1 MRLIVVS
8 IAAALLP
15 LQAATEWLKFT
26 SDNFEMYTT
35 AGEKDARRTLEYFE
49 QVRDFFMRVK
59 SDRVTTRLP
68 VTIVAFKNQKEYKPY
83 SPSLFAAAYY
93 MGDEQRDYI
102 VLGGVGMEHYPVAVH
117 EYMHLLIRHS
127 GLRVPSWL
135 NEGLAETYSTLQP
148 LANKML
154 MGSIPQGRGY
164 ALGEHKWI
172 PLDRLLAIEHG
183 SKEFDERDRSSVFYG
198 QSWLLTHMLML
209 GDGYSKGFS
218 RFVMDLSNNGSAE
231 QAFQRVYG
239 KTLID
244 VNKDLQ
250 AYYRSNSLKGVLFDV
265 KLQKIRVSDPRPATE
280 LETGLTLAKLT
291 MLLRRRDEARTRY
304 AELAKAYPEN
314 WEIFEA
320 LAHVY
325 WRDGDNAQAKANF
338 RKAVE
343 LKPTSW
349 KTYWD
354 YARFAQGEPGTVEA
368 LRSALRLNPELA
380 EARLMLGYELYRA
393 RSFKEAYEVIATIRQ
408 VTPDRAPQLFLMKA
422 FSALE
427 IGDKLEARAAAEMA
441 KKYAKSPEDISQA
454 ERIIQF
460 VDQKQ
465 IAARRP
471 VELQEESVPVQ
482 RRAEATQAVEE
493 AVRPATP
500 SNPGLSERLEPRIA
514 GLTEARG
521 ILQEFEC
528 LGEQAR
534 VRILVGQTRMVLLIR
549 DPSSVRLRNSDQS
562 TVDMKCGPQPS
573 TSVIVG
579 FVPKEDA
586 KFKTTGDV
594 VSLDFLTKPARR

>member
-1 MRLIVVS
+1 MRLI
-8 IAAALLP
+8 ALFITATILP
-15 LQAATEWLKFT
+15 LHAAPEWLKFT

-83 SPSLFAAAYY
+83 SPGEFSAAYY
-93 MGDEQRDYI
+93 IGDEQRDYI

-127 GLRVPSWL
+127 GLKVPSWL
-135 NEGLAETYSTLQP
+135 NEGMAETYSTLKP

-183 SKEFDERDRSSVFYG
+183 SKEFNERDRSSVFYG

-209 GDGYSKGFS
+209 GDGYSKHFS
-218 RFVMDLSNNGSAE
+218 KFIIDVSNNGSAE

-239 KTLID
+239 KSLID
-244 VNKDLQ
+244 INKDLQ
-250 AYYRSNSLKGVLFDV
+250 AYYRSDSLKGVLFDV

-304 AELAKAYPEN
+304 AELAKAYPDN

-325 WRDGDNAQAKANF
+325 WRDGDNALAKENF
-338 RKAVE
+338 RRAVE

-354 YARFAQGEPGTVEA
+354 YARFAQGEPGIVDA
-368 LRSALRLNPELA
+368 LRSALRLNPALA
-380 EARLMLGYELYRA
+380 EAKLMLGYELYRM
-393 RSFKEAYEVIATIRQ
+393 RDFKAAFDVLSTIRQ
-408 VTPDRAPQLFLMKA
+408 ITPDRAPQLFLMLA
-422 FSALE
+422 FSSVE
-427 IGDKLEARAAAEMA
+427 IGNKAEARKAAEMA

-454 ERIIQF
+454 ERVIQF
-460 VDQKQ
+460 VDQKSG
-465 IAARRP
+465 
-471 VELQEESVPVQ
+471 ESEQDTAPVQ
-482 RRAEATQAVEE
+482 RRAEAVGRAGE
-493 AVRPATP
+493 AVRPAPP
-500 SNPGLSERLEPRIA
+500 SNPGVVGRLEPQIA
-514 GLTEARG
+514 GLRETRG
-521 ILQEFEC
+521 ILQEIEC
-528 LGEQAR
+528 LGEKAR
-534 VRILVGQTRMVLLIR
+534 VHILVDQKRMALLIR
-549 DPSSVRLRNSDQS
+549 DPSTVRLRNSDET
-562 TVDMKCGPQPS
+562 TVDMQCGPQQS

-586 KFKTTGDV
+586 KFASTGDV
-594 VSLDFLTKPARR
+594 ISLEFLTRPAKR

>member
-1 MRLIVVS
+1 MRLTALIL
-8 IAAALLP
+8 AAAAILP
-15 LQAATEWLKFT
+15 LHAAPEWLKFT

-83 SPSLFAAAYY
+83 SPGEFTAAYY

-127 GLRVPSWL
+127 GMKVPSWL
-135 NEGLAETYSTLQP
+135 NEGLAETYSTLRP
-148 LANKML
+148 LADKIL

-183 SKEFDERDRSSVFYG
+183 SKEFDERDRTSVFYG

-218 RFVMDLSNNGSAE
+218 RFISDLSINGSAE

-239 KTLID
+239 KSLVD

-250 AYYRSNSLKGVLFDV
+250 AYYRSNSLKGVLFDA
-265 KLQKIRVSDPRPATE
+265 KFQKIRVSEPRPATD

-304 AELAKAYPEN
+304 AELAKAYPDN

-325 WRDGDNAQAKANF
+325 WRDGDNGKAKENF

-354 YARFAQGEPGTVEA
+354 YARFAQGEPGTVDA
-368 LRSALRLNPELA
+368 LRSALRLNPELT
-380 EARLMLGYELYRA
+380 EAKLILGYELYR
-393 RSFKEAYEVIATIRQ
+393 RRDFKEAFDVLATIRQ
-408 VTPDRAPQLFLMKA
+408 VTPDRAPQLFLMLA
-422 FSALE
+422 FSAVE
-427 IGDKLEARAAAEMA
+427 IGNKPEARKAAEMA
-441 KKYAKSPEDISQA
+441 KKYAKLPEDISQA
-454 ERIIQF
+454 DRIIQF
-460 VDQKQ
+460 VDFKPGE
-465 IAARRP
+465 RR
-471 VELQEESVPVQ
+471 EETVKLQ
-482 RRAEATQAVEE
+482 RRAEAMEPTE
-493 AVRPATP
+493 PATP
-500 SNPGLSERLEPRIA
+500 GVAARLEPQIA
-514 GLTEARG
+514 GLTETRG
-521 ILQEFEC
+521 ILQEIEC

-534 VRILVGQTRMVLLIR
+534 VRILVGQTRMALLIR
-549 DPSSVRLRNSDQS
+549 DPSSVRLRNSDQT
-562 TVDMKCGPQPS
+562 TVDITCGPQQS

-579 FVPKEDA
+579 FVPNEDA
-586 KFKTTGDV
+586 KLKTTGDV
-594 VSLDFLTKPARR
+594 VTLEFVTKPAKR